1 MRLGTKGRYAVTA
14 VVDLACNGASGTP
27 ASLAIIAERQGI
39 SPSYL
44 EQLFMKLRR
53 AKIVTSTRGAQGG
66 YVLARPAHEIRI
78 ADIFRAVGE
87 PVQATRCT
95 KGSAVGCTMRGAR
108 CITHD
113 LWANLD
119 RVIEDYLETT
129 TVADACK
136 PAPLSLVSSNLT
148 SLAIGEK

>member
-14 VVDLACNGASGTP
+14 VMDLAYNGATGTP

-87 PVQATRCT
+87 PIQATRC
-95 KGSAVGCTMRGAR
+95 
-108 CITHD
+108 
-113 LWANLD
+113 
-119 RVIEDYLETT
+119 
-129 TVADACK
+129 
-136 PAPLSLVSSNLT
+136 SSRRPT
-148 SLAIGEK
+148 GLAERRQ